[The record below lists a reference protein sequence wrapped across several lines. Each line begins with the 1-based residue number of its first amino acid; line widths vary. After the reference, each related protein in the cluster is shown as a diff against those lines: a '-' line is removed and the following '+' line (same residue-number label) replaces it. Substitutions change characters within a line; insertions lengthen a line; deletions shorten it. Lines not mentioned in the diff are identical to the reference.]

1 MKGFIAYIPAGFPDL
16 ETTRKVLLALNDLR
30 ITGVEVG
37 VPFSDPVADG
47 PVIQLAHSVALR
59 NGVTMKKILEM
70 LREISVDYE
79 LYLMSYL
86 NPIVNYPEGK
96 DRLLDELRRL
106 GVKGL
111 IIPDLPLREVK
122 NIEISFPIVPFV
134 APNTRDEDLEAINT
148 IRAPFVYYISRYGV
162 TGEREDLP
170 FAEHIKKVKKKIALP
185 LFVGFGISRHEQ
197 VRKVWEIADGVIV
210 GSALVR
216 IMEESK
222 RQEIPQKVVARVKEL
237 IGEK

>member
-122 NIEISFPIVPFV
+122 NIEISFPIVPCV